1 MPGPDGLPVPIT
13 SSGKL
18 MPSVSRCQLE
28 IDLSSVVFDHH
39 HLFSLEH
46 YLTTKLSST
55 YLTYCKIKTSQASK
69 DLEKRLEV
77 IYQSLE
83 DLKFKEWNETER
95 EFQARRLETY
105 QTEIKTM
112 RAERD
117 SDSQKERELTRLL
130 LGNNQK

>member
-1 MPGPDGLPVPIT
+1 
-13 SSGKL
+13 